1 MSAKGSN
8 GQQDGEAH
16 VAMFLQ
22 WQAQV
27 EDFKPYVY
35 QGLLSKSKVAREVG
49 ILRDVLY
56 TNPEIRDNLWPALE
70 QRLEKE
76 GVLRPRVANPVE
88 MMPVQHK
95 KSAASE
101 ARIKQI
107 QEENEALRAE
117 NRELRK
123 QLDRYGGMEE
133 VLRTTG
139 RLPW

>member
-1 MSAKGSN
+1 MSVKGSN
-8 GQQDGEAH
+8 GQLEGEAH

-27 EDFKPYVY
+27 EDFKPFVY
-35 QGLLSKSKVAREVG
+35 QGLLSKSKVAREAG

-56 TNPEIRDNLWPALE
+56 TNPEIRDLLWPALVNK
-70 QRLEKE
+70 LELE

-88 MMPVQHK
+88 VMPAQHK

-101 ARIKQI
+101 ARVKQI
-107 QEENEALRAE
+107 QEENEALKAE

-123 QLDRYGGMEE
+123 QLERYGSMEE
-133 VLRTTG
+133 ILRTTG